1 MKLEG
6 GNISIGEFPSKPLNK
21 QFIPCLVTNSKL
33 IPTLCNGN
41 RSYVN
46 EKEVIYDPTK
56 GFKFIIPIPLGSIQN
71 LECKIDSPKLEII
84 RIEVNYFGELISST
98 DKITTK
104 DGIRTHV
111 GISITNSHPK
121 EGDNVTIY
129 CTAEASF
136 STIIRISHKTMD
148 PNGVTQTTFNRTFS

>member
-1 MKLEG
+1 
-6 GNISIGEFPSKPLNK
+6 
-21 QFIPCLVTNSKL
+21 VTNSKL
-33 IPTLCNGN
+33 IPTLYNGN

-71 LECKIDSPKLEII
+71 LECKINSPKLEII
-84 RIEVNYFGELISST
+84 RIEVKNYFGILTSC
-98 DKITTK
+98 DKITSN
-104 DGIRTHV
+104 DGIGTQV

-129 CTAEASF
+129 CIAEASF
-136 STIIRISHKTMD
+136 VTIIRLSKDGVTETMD
-148 PNGVTQTTFNRTFS
+148 LPCSWKIILILFFNFIIIY